1 MKTHRNKLVV
11 FAILAALVLALCPV
25 MVTMAGTVLNI
36 TITAQGSE
44 IDVSCNRT
52 AWNVGTVHLSDNIN
66 TGTSWGLLTNSGSE
80 AVDVTIA
87 GRDMKNAGSTITWT
101 FDNTGVAGVATF
113 GMWAGLDGNDTPDIL
128 ILEVGD
134 TLEKL
139 VDELA
144 TGTQDFDLWFYAPT
158 ATLGNDSMEMVG
170 AGGTPADSPRG
181 LVLTGSID

>member
-1 MKTHRNKLVV
+1 MRTHRNKLVV
-11 FAILAALVLALCPV
+11 LAILAALVLAICPV

-66 TGTSWGLLTNSGSE
+66 TGTSWGLLTNDGAE

-87 GRDMKNAGSTITWT
+87 GRSMKNAGSTITWT
-101 FDNTGVAGVATF
+101 LANDGIAGTTIF
-113 GMWAGLDGNDTPDIL
+113 GMWAGLDGDDTPDIT
-128 ILEVGD
+128 IKNVGQ
-134 TLEKL
+134 TLDKI

-144 TGTQDFDLWFYAPT
+144 TGTQDFDLWFLAPS
-158 ATLGNDSMEMVG
+158 ATMGNDSMEMVG